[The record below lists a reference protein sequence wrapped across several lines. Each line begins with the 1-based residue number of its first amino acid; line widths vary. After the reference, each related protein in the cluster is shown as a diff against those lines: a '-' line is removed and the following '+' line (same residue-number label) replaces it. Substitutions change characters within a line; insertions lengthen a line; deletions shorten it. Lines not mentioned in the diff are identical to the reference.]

1 MKHLGSE
8 APVSGR
14 RRSAIG
20 VAAGVR
26 RARLQARQRT
36 AASFNP
42 EQADHAGPADPLAAV
57 DNDRLVLAEKQ
68 LAIERERLALSAR
81 AGHFGIWDFDIEA
94 NELNCDDGWYQILGI
109 DPSRPVKTIEDFRP
123 YIHPDDAELATRVDK
138 VELANL
144 LAEHKDYTNAF
155 RIIRPSGEIRW
166 VISAACLLEDA
177 GVPGRAVGVITDVT
191 EKRFVEQSLREE
203 MSALER
209 TVVDLVKA
217 RLAAE
222 AAKQARDELLA
233 SVSHEIRTPLS
244 GIVGVLAVL
253 EREQLSAEAR
263 ELLREARACGD
274 MLRQL
279 VNNVLD
285 HAQLEAGKMD
295 VASEP
300 VNMVEVVAGVVRL
313 LMPEAQQKRIY
324 LREDID
330 ADIGWVIGDPLRI
343 RQCLFNLVGNA
354 IKFTAEG
361 GVRIRVCSG
370 GAARVRV
377 EVEDTGAGISERDQQ
392 RLFRRF
398 EQVGTDRAERLNGA
412 GLGLSITKQ
421 LAQLMGG
428 DIGLSSREHVGS
440 TFWLEFDAPVATAP
454 EASPVA
460 PVSMERLRILVADD
474 NPRGLAIST
483 PLLQSLGA
491 TVVSAGSGSE
501 AIALVRRR
509 SFDVILM
516 DINMP
521 DMNGV
526 EAALRIRALTEF
538 DMATTSIVALTA
550 DTLSGERA
558 GGANAVF
565 DAAVLKPFDPAG
577 LSRTISDVRAAKA
590 RAREDGV

>member
-558 GGANAVF
+558 GGLNAVF

-577 LSRTISDVRAAKA
+577 LSRTISDGRAAKA
-590 RAREDGV
+590 KAREDGV

>member
-558 GGANAVF
+558 GGLNAVF